1 MNKISKDLDE
11 FEANL
16 GTALRASGHLFP
28 ETDDE
33 MQCFLSHAVQ
43 VTLPEKYQSPDF
55 VFQEETDASMK
66 SEIIKPVDFTGT
78 AKHWT
83 LAARNGKNL
92 PQSILEKMKEDKK
105 NSLKK

>member
-1 MNKISKDLDE
+1 MNKISKDLDV
-11 FEANL
+11 FEVNL
-16 GTALRASGHLFP
+16 GSALRASGHLFP
-28 ETDDE
+28 ETDNE
-33 MQCFLSHAVQ
+33 LGCFLDHSEH

-55 VFQEETDASMK
+55 VFQEETSATMK
-66 SEIIKPVDFTGT
+66 SESIKPVDFTGT

-83 LAARNGKNL
+83 LAARNGKSL